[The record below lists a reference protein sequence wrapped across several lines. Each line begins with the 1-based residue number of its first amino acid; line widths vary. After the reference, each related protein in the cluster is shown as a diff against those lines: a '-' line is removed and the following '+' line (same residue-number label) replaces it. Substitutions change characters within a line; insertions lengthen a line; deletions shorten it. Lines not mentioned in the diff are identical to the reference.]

1 MATSVAPGGE
11 LGRARPGAV
20 AWEAG
25 LAVALQIMYVVFGFI
40 PGADFPGIAI
50 VIGLVVA
57 LLTVVAAY
65 GMWNLH
71 RWGAILLF
79 VVTLLDTLTAL
90 PGLFFPPNNWVL
102 AELIVGVPL
111 SVVVLVL
118 VALPSSRRAYKS
130 HS

>member
-1 MATSVAPGGE
+1 M
-11 LGRARPGAV
+11 L
-20 AWEAG
+20 
-25 LAVALQIMYVVFGFI
+25 
-40 PGADFPGIAI
+40 
-50 VIGLVVA
+50 GLVVA
-57 LLTVVAAY
+57 LVSVVAAY
-65 GMWNLH
+65 SMWNLH

-90 PGLFFPPNNWVL
+90 PGLFSPPNNWIL

-118 VALPSSRRAYKS
+118 IALPSSRRAYQS